1 MLHVLPEIIDIH
13 IIAQIKKE
21 KNKKRKKKNRQRPT
35 FPGSFPPS
43 IIGAKELNFCVRDG
57 NRCSLPAIVT
67 GFSFLLKVCTFKT
80 EYIISCILQTI
91 GQVFDLLVSVS

>member
-1 MLHVLPEIIDIH
+1 MRLGA
-13 IIAQIKKE
+13 AQKKKKE
-21 KNKKRKKKNRQRPT
+21 HMPCGRAQFFISISEIKVIKNRQRPT

-80 EYIISCILQTI
+80 EYIILHI
-91 GQVFDLLVSVS
+91 FKPLVKCSTY